1 MGYTHYWSATRD
13 FTASEWKDICAAT
26 RSVLSATDV
35 KIVREYDRPNDRPD
49 ILDDEILL
57 NGSGDDGHETFYL
70 SRDVPA
76 APDYRDE
83 GDPDF
88 QFCKTARKPYDD
100 VVVAI
105 LIAARDIA
113 PDAFSWSSDGYLE
126 EHADGLALLN
136 RATSMSVSGSNARA
150 D

>member
-1 MGYTHYWSATRD
+1 MGYTHYWGATRT

-26 RSVLSATDV
+26 RSILAATDAT
-35 KIVREYDRPNDRPD
+35 IVREYDQPTERPD

-57 NGSGDDGHETFYL
+57 NGSGEEGHETFWL
-70 SRDVPA
+70 QRELPEE
-76 APDYRDE
+76 PEYRKGE
-83 GDPDF
+83 GDF

-105 LIAARDIA
+105 LIAVRDIA

-136 RATSMSVSGSNARA
+136 RATSLSVPESNCGKE
-150 D
+150 